1 MAAWQLQLEET
12 STPPLKTERVVPEG
26 RPDQHARSSTAR
38 DPAKGPLLAAS
49 AEDCSAGG
57 MARSSVTGVATP
69 DMDSSGG
76 G

>member
-12 STPPLKTERVVPEG
+12 SITTLKTERVVPEG
-26 RPDQHARSSTAR
+26 WPDQRDQSSTTG

-57 MARSSVTGVATP
+57 MAHSSVTGVATP